1 MTSLRFRVYANN
13 VSYLITAINVAYER
27 PYLLNNIKDLY
38 SVVASQYNLSPTTIK
53 WSIRNSI
60 GALNRTTTIEEICS
74 IFSIKYRPESITP
87 KQFITLV
94 VEYFEYK

>member
-1 MTSLRFRVYANN
+1 M
-13 VSYLITAINVAYER
+13 ITAINVAYER

-38 SVVASQYNLSPTTIK
+38 SVVASKYNLSPTTIK

-60 GALNRTTTIEEICS
+60 GALNRSTTIDEICS
-74 IFSIKYRPESITP
+74 IFAINHGIDSMTP

-94 VEYFEYK
+94 VEYFL